1 MIYELSH
8 DRYSEDQYYFTYL
21 KSSGKIASVKYLN
34 LNFKSEILKKTN
46 NNARSF
52 HVVNGSHQI
61 SYQSIERSDRR
72 NIIKELFIMD
82 VLGVFTTDYS
92 TWKDNLFQPVL

>member
-34 LNFKSEILKKTN
+34 LNFKSEIKKTKQN
-46 NNARSF
+46 TRSF

-61 SYQSIERSDRR
+61 YQSIERSDRR
-72 NIIKELFIMD
+72 NITKELFIMD